1 MYLIY
6 IETHKLYA
14 LKENDE
20 SKKKTQNRK
29 LIIINQHRFFIQK
42 SKIKLIKQFQL
53 K

>member
-20 SKKKTQNRK
+20 SKKKNIEQETN
-29 LIIINQHRFFIQK
+29 NN
-42 SKIKLIKQFQL
+42 
-53 K
+53 